1 MNGEFYI
8 EQEIWKSNKS
18 KYPYGEEIVIVSETI
33 TGAETYRTKSIIS
46 KGVLYQVTNME
57 IWQLFM
63 RRWTRKLYFDRN
75 NKQITE
81 TLKTFNTV

>member
-18 KYPYGEEIVIVSETI
+18 KYPYGKEIVIVSETI

-46 KGVLYQVTNME
+46 KRVLYQVTNME